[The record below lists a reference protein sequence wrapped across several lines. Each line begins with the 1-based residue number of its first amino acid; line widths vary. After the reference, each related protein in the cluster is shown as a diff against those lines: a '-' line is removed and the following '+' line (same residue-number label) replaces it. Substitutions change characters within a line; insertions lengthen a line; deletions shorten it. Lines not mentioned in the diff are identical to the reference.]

1 MPRESAANLNT
12 NALTHTATSLLLTL
26 DAGFVGTD
34 DYMGLAYFWAYE
46 YRYSLRDMSYA
57 QRRRTHRALL
67 AAGLPVDGESDAHAA
82 IIARVNSTET
92 RPA

>member
-1 MPRESAANLNT
+1 MPREPAANLNT
-12 NALTHTATSLLLTL
+12 NALSSTATKLLLTL

-46 YRYSLRDMSYA
+46 YRYPMRDVSYA
-57 QRRRTHRALL
+57 RRRRTHRALL
-67 AAGLPVDGESDAHAA
+67 AAGLAVDGESSAHAA
-82 IIARVNSTET
+82 IIARVNATET